1 MVDLH
6 AHILHGVDDGAQSL
20 RESLQMARMAVESG
34 VRAIV
39 MTPHCNIPGFY
50 ENYDSSELR

>member
-20 RESLQMARMAVESG
+20 RESLQMARMAVERG
-34 VRAIV
+34 VGAIV
-39 MTPHCNIPGFY
+39 MPPH
-50 ENYDSSELR
+50 